1 MDARSKEPMAASYGD
16 LASAAVRDG
25 AQWRTIS
32 GGGNVTIN
40 RPQFR
45 QRAGA
50 TGGALAAA
58 AALPAC
64 HTVFP
69 VGYQSKQNLL
79 DKPAAQSEVD
89 PTAIV
94 MMETRSFAHWL
105 GWLGS
110 HRGYLANGASLYGKY
125 FR

>member
-1 MDARSKEPMAASYGD
+1 M
-16 LASAAVRDG
+16 
-25 AQWRTIS
+25 
-32 GGGNVTIN
+32 TIN
-40 RPQFR
+40 RRQFL

-79 DKPAAQSEVD
+79 DQPAAHAPIDTIV
-89 PTAIV
+89 IV
-94 MMETRSFAHWL
+94 MMENRSFDHWL
-105 GWLGS
+105 GWLGNDQA
-110 HRGYLANGASLYGKY
+110 YLANGASLYGKY
-125 FR
+125 FRVERGQPPDLRRADRSRSRPST

>member
-32 GGGNVTIN
+32 GGGTVTIN
-40 RPQFR
+40 RRQFL

-79 DKPAAQSEVD
+79 DRPAAESQIDTIV
-89 PTAIV
+89 IV
-94 MMETRSFAHWL
+94 MMENRSFDHWL
-105 GWLGS
+105 GWLGNDQA
-110 HRGYLANGASLYGKY
+110 YLANG
-125 FR
+125 